1 MTCIQILSST
11 LVNMNVQ
18 NDVQIEIY
26 DINSNIFPHTGRG
39 GRTPVFGSLP
49 RVVKY
54 LDALHGRLK
63 SDTLVG
69 GAQPLGVEEGGV
81 LAIPQVVSCLTR

>member
-1 MTCIQILSST
+1 MTCIQILFST

-18 NDVQIEIY
+18 NDVHIEIY

-49 RVVKY
+49 RIVKY